1 MTTILHIAA
10 SPVAAASRTRSVA
23 RHLIDGYRARHPGA
37 ALDEMDVWQQEL
49 PHFDAQMV
57 AAKFAVLRSSEA
69 GAQQR
74 ALWARAVALARRFNA
89 ADRYVF
95 SVPMWNFGLPYRL
108 KHFIDIVT
116 LPGEN
121 WRWSRERG
129 YEGLLHGKRAVVVY
143 SSAGAHPLQVD
154 PAGPDHQKGQMRAW
168 LAFLGITDVHE
179 INVAPTLAEPEAVER
194 TVAQAR
200 ATAQVLAAAL

>member
-10 SPVAAASRTRSVA
+10 SPVAAASRTRTAA
-23 RHLIDGYRARHPGA
+23 RHLIDAYLRRHPEA
-37 ALDEMDVWQQEL
+37 TVDTMDVWWLDL
-49 PHFDAQMV
+49 PHFDADMV

-69 GAQQR
+69 TAQQR
-74 ALWARAVALARRFNA
+74 ALWERAAALARRFNA

-129 YEGLLHGKRAVVVY
+129 YEGLLHGKRAAVVY

-168 LAFLGITDVHE
+168 LAFLGITDVQE
-179 INVAPTLAEPEAVER
+179 INVAPTLAEPLAVER
-194 TVAQAR
+194 TMAQAR
-200 ATAQVLAAAL
+200 REAQRLAAVL